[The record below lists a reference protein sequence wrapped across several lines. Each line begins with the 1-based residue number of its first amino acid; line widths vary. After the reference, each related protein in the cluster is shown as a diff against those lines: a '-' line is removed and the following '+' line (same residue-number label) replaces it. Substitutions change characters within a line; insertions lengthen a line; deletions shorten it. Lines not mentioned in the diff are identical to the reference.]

1 MKRLF
6 RDLIVLLLLLAIL
19 MSTFLDIGVD
29 DFFMGT
35 IYTVSGIMFS
45 IGISILV
52 TFNLQGIKKKSFIDK
67 VRNNLNKVRNTFIY
81 YFSFSTVFFILE
93 RSLRKS
99 EKNIIV
105 LYDKDELLIDIS
117 ISFVVTI
124 LIFYSIFYFILNFL
138 EVQKLNNQI
147 FDHTNLHV

>member
-1 MKRLF
+1 MKRLI
-6 RDLIVLLLLLAIL
+6 RDLIIMLLAVL

-67 VRNNLNKVRNTFIY
+67 IRNNLNEVRNTFIY

-93 RSLRKS
+93 RYLRKS
-99 EKNIIV
+99 DKNILV
-105 LYDKDELLIDIS
+105 LYQKDELLIDVS
-117 ISFVVTI
+117 VSFVVTV